1 MSSFLRIFSLEW
13 RALWRGKTL
22 AIVSALSLGWV
33 ALARVFVRGDGTVE
47 GAREMLLR
55 FSLSGA
61 AAIVA
66 VSMLVAAAGSLAKE
80 RDAKMLQLSLVRPV
94 WPWTLA
100 IGRIMA
106 ISAAAAAMLF
116 AAMALHLAVNGTL
129 ESGCF
134 HVFRPVLPSPEEE
147 ARIIYDFYM
156 NDPNTPV
163 EVKKAPKDVV
173 LRLLAQRAKDNYLT
187 IPAGDSATI
196 KFAAQDR
203 EGGAVR
209 LRFTNLYDQ
218 RRKVEG
224 EIAFGEAKSEIGNI
238 TQAVNVF
245 PLEGRLSG
253 EELKIANNSK
263 DSIMLRP
270 RRDIALLVP
279 ADGFV
284 ANYFRAFLQLC
295 ALMTLMIAFGVA
307 LSSFLSRPVAI
318 FTVIVALIVSEMSP
332 SVIEQYPDELETD
345 KIDKIGLVFTR
356 FAAKAAHPVSAMNPL
371 GALAENEAVEWE
383 ALLRSLVAAVVF
395 APVLLALVPALALP
409 RKQPS

>member
-1 MSSFLRIFSLEW
+1 MSSFWRIFSLEW
-13 RALWRGKTL
+13 RSLARGKTL
-22 AIVSALSLGWV
+22 TIVTALSLGWV
-33 ALARVFVRGDGTVE
+33 ALARVFVRGDGTAE

-61 AAIVA
+61 ATIVA
-66 VSMLVAAAGSLAKE
+66 VSMLVAAAGGLAKE
-80 RDAKMLQLSLVRPV
+80 RDAKVLQLSLVRPV

-100 IGRIMA
+100 LGRIMA
-106 ISAAAAAMLF
+106 ISAAAAAMMFL
-116 AAMALHLAVNGTL
+116 AMALHLAVNGTL

-134 HVFRPVLPSPEEE
+134 HVFRPILPSPEEE
-147 ARIIYDFYM
+147 ARTIYEFYM
-156 NDPNTPV
+156 NDPNTPAA
-163 EVKKAPKDVV
+163 VKKASKDVV

-187 IPAGDSATI
+187 IPAGDVATL
-196 KFAAQDR
+196 KFAPQDR
-203 EGGAVR
+203 EDGAVR

-218 RRKVEG
+218 RRKVDG
-224 EIAFGEAKSEIGNI
+224 ELAFGEAKSAIGNI

-253 EELKIANNSK
+253 EELTISNNSK

-270 RRDIALLVP
+270 RRDIVLLTP

-284 ANYFRAFLQLC
+284 ANFLRSYLQLC
-295 ALMTLMIAFGVA
+295 ALMTLMISFGVA
-307 LSSFLSRPVAI
+307 LSSFLGRPVAI

-356 FAAKAAHPVSAMNPL
+356 FAAKAAHPVSAMNPI
-371 GALAENEAVEWE
+371 GALAENEAVEWAE
-383 ALLRSLVAAVVF
+383 LLRNLIAAVILAPALLSLI
-395 APVLLALVPALALP
+395 PALALP
-409 RKQPS
+409 RKQPA

>member
-33 ALARVFVRGDGTVE
+33 AMARVFVE

-100 IGRIMA
+100 LGRIMA

-187 IPAGDSATI
+187 IPAGVC
-196 KFAAQDR
+196 R
-203 EGGAVR
+203 
-209 LRFTNLYDQ
+209 
-218 RRKVEG
+218 
-224 EIAFGEAKSEIGNI
+224 
-238 TQAVNVF
+238 
-245 PLEGRLSG
+245 P
-253 EELKIANNSK
+253 
-263 DSIMLRP
+263 RP
-270 RRDIALLVP
+270 RRRR
-279 ADGFV
+279 G
-284 ANYFRAFLQLC
+284 
-295 ALMTLMIAFGVA
+295 
-307 LSSFLSRPVAI
+307 
-318 FTVIVALIVSEMSP
+318 
-332 SVIEQYPDELETD
+332 
-345 KIDKIGLVFTR
+345 
-356 FAAKAAHPVSAMNPL
+356 
-371 GALAENEAVEWE
+371 AVEIH
-383 ALLRSLVAAVVF
+383 
-395 APVLLALVPALALP
+395 
-409 RKQPS
+409 